1 MAFDFRDPVDIWATP
16 NFFLSWLHTA
26 LRFAPLLLNLF
37 ITYLLS
43 TGTAKAIEN
52 LHSFRDGSVLKG
64 VQAATPQ
71 DAAYAI
77 VRAGARRQS
86 VTYYPYYGRFAVLAY
101 YICPS
106 LIERLQASLYSN

>member
-1 MAFDFRDPVDIWATP
+1 
-16 NFFLSWLHTA
+16 

-43 TGTAKAIEN
+43 TGTAKVIEN
-52 LHSFRDGSVLKG
+52 IQSFRNGNVLKS

-71 DAAYAI
+71 DVAYAI

-86 VTYYPYYGRFAVLAY
+86 VMYYPHYGRLVVLGY

-106 LIERLQASLYSN
+106 LIERLQAPAYSN